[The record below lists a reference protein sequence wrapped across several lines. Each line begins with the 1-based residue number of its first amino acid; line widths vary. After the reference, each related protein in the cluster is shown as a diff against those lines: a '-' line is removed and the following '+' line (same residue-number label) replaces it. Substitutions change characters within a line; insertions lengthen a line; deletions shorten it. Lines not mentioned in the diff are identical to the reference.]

1 MTTKTFAR
9 NSMGQNIYLYYDKL
23 LTEGVLIDAGCN
35 ETDRADIAAFLQ
47 EKGITVKAILLTH
60 GHFDHIIAAD
70 EMRTLTNAEIYCHA
84 LEEPMLQD
92 HELNLSTMIK
102 KNISITPDKT
112 LQDGDTFRFG
122 NATLEVL
129 HTPGHTPGGVCY
141 YDRENGNLFTGDTLF
156 HESVGRTDFPQS
168 NGKTLKKSIAEKL
181 LTLPGNTNVYPGHGQ
196 STTISHEK
204 QNNPF
209 V

>member
-1 MTTKTFAR
+1 VTTKTFAR

-23 LTEGVLIDAGCN
+23 LSEGVLIDAGCN
-35 ETDRADIAAFLQ
+35 EADCSDIAAFLR

-70 EMRTLTNAEIYCHA
+70 EMRALTNAEIYCHCA
-84 LEEPMLQD
+84 EKPMLDD

-102 KNISITPDKT
+102 KKLSVTPDKV

-122 NATLEVL
+122 NAQLEVL

-156 HESVGRTDFPQS
+156 RESVGRTDLPQGNS
-168 NGKTLKKSIAEKL
+168 KTLKKSIAEKL
-181 LTLPGNTNVYPGHGQ
+181 LTLPGSTVVYPGHGSS
-196 STTISHEK
+196 STVGHEK
-204 QNNPF
+204 QKNPF

>member
-1 MTTKTFAR
+1 MIVKTFAR
-9 NSMGQNIYLYYDKL
+9 NSMGQNIYLYYCKL
-23 LTEGVLIDAGCN
+23 SGEGVLIDAGCN
-35 ETDRADIAAFLQ
+35 EADSSDIAAFLQ
-47 EKGITVKAILLTH
+47 EKGITVNAILLTH

-70 EMRTLTNAEIYCHA
+70 KMRAITNAEIYCHCA
-84 LEEPMLQD
+84 EKLMLAD

-102 KNISITPDKT
+102 KKLSVTPDKV

-122 NATLEVL
+122 NTALEIL

-141 YDRENGNLFTGDTLF
+141 YDRENSNLFTGDTLF
-156 HESVGRTDFPQS
+156 RESVGRTDFPQS
-168 NGKTLKKSIAEKL
+168 NSKTLKKSIAEKL
-181 LTLPGNTNVYPGHGQ
+181 LTLPGNTNVYPGHGP
-196 STTISHEK
+196 STTITHEK